1 VADNDPYWDFFVN
14 HPPSTPDNLIN
25 NAIRNWSEGSVFPVK
40 KDVHSPD
47 VMSKHVK
54 EMVRFFG
61 GDGAAIARLPE
72 GHEYPFA
79 IVCAQ
84 RSDYD
89 TRTALGHGG
98 QAAVQQ
104 ALFVT
109 FNLAAVIRE
118 MGYRATAKLQDEADR
133 VAAAV
138 RLPALK
144 PFTHVELVHTDLP
157 LAADAEVA
165 V

>member
-1 VADNDPYWDFFVN
+1 MADDPYWDFFVN
-14 HPPSTPDNLIN
+14 HPPSTPDNQIN
-25 NAIRNWSEGSVFPVK
+25 TAIRNAPEGSVFPVK

-47 VMSKHVK
+47 VMAAHVK
-54 EMVRFFG
+54 ELVRFFG

-72 GHEYPFA
+72 GQEYPFA

-84 RSDYD
+84 RSNYD
-89 TRTALGHGG
+89 TKLALGHGG

-118 MGYRATAKLQDEADR
+118 MGYRATTKLQDEAER
-133 VAAAV
+133 IASAV
-138 RLPALK
+138 GAPRLT